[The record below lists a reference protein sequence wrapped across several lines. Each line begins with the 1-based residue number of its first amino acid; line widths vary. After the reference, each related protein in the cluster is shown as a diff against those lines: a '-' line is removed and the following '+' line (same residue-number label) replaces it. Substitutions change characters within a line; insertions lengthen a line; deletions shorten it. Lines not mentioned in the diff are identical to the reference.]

1 MLKYSDLVILHS
13 LLVVVLLSHSAVGNN
28 NIADP
33 CSDPTLRSYNETHA
47 SRTWHGV
54 ASSLSLPH
62 KANFLT
68 FTEKNGCIK
77 LRLELFSV
85 NQALGSLDPTIEI
98 QLRCQLEDLCSATPE
113 HYSLRID
120 DKSHTKQVL
129 TIASFDIK
137 NVSLVPLSMTGSF
150 KNTTYSGQFKLQMS
164 AMSFSSNEEPYD
176 THDFHYN
183 NKVEGTECTL
193 QGHFKDAQGTVYS
206 TDQTD
211 LVVSWHDGRTFVF
224 SMKEQIS
231 ATAALAENTVQ
242 FQHCPCDVKS
252 LQTAQKKRCNP
263 YNL

>member
-1 MLKYSDLVILHS
+1 
-13 LLVVVLLSHSAVGNN
+13 
-28 NIADP
+28 
-33 CSDPTLRSYNETHA
+33 
-47 SRTWHGV
+47 
-54 ASSLSLPH
+54 
-62 KANFLT
+62 
-68 FTEKNGCIK
+68 
-77 LRLELFSV
+77 
-85 NQALGSLDPTIEI
+85 
-98 QLRCQLEDLCSATPE
+98 
-113 HYSLRID
+113 
-120 DKSHTKQVL
+120 
-129 TIASFDIK
+129 
-137 NVSLVPLSMTGSF
+137 
-150 KNTTYSGQFKLQMS
+150 
-164 AMSFSSNEEPYD
+164 MSFSSNEEPYD

-252 LQTAQKKRCNP
+252 LQAAQKKRCNP